1 MERIVYFDGVCNL
14 CNASIQFILNRDP
27 KGKFKFCALQSA
39 RGKKTLEENG
49 VSAESFDTFLLSENG
64 TLYTRSTAALLTLRE
79 LSGGWPL
86 LYGLIIVPAVLRDF
100 VYGLVAKN
108 RYRWFGKKES
118 CLVPAPEIRDRF
130 LD

>member
-1 MERIVYFDGVCNL
+1 MERIIYFDGVCNL

-27 KGKFKFCALQSA
+27 KGKFKFCALQSP
-39 RGKKTLEENG
+39 RGKKMIQENG
-49 VSAESFDTFLLSENG
+49 FSAESFDTFLLSENG
-64 TLYTRSTAALLTLRE
+64 TLYTRSTAALRTLKE

-100 VYGLVAKN
+100 VYRLVAKN

-118 CLVPAPEIRDRF
+118 CMVPTPEIRSLF

>member
-49 VSAESFDTFLLSENG
+49 VAAESFDTFLLSENG

>member
-27 KGKFKFCALQSA
+27 QGKFKFCALQSP
-39 RGKKTLEENG
+39 RGKKMIQENG
-49 VSAESFDTFLLSENG
+49 FSAESFDTFLLFENG
-64 TLYTRSTAALLTLRE
+64 TLYTRSTAALRTLKE

-118 CLVPAPEIRDRF
+118 CMVPTPEIRSLF